1 MNDVGFIAAVALG
14 FTFLA
19 SGVGKLRDHEG
30 FVLAVLDYEVLPPP
44 PRCRVWAHT
53 TAGRG
58 DMWAGSSHR
67 ADAHGKW
74 NRSSSYACQLS
85 GQRSG

>member
-44 PRCRVWAHT
+44 SSLPRMGTYYRW
-53 TAGRG
+53 
-58 DMWAGSSHR
+58 
-67 ADAHGKW
+67 
-74 NRSSSYACQLS
+74 
-85 GQRSG
+85 